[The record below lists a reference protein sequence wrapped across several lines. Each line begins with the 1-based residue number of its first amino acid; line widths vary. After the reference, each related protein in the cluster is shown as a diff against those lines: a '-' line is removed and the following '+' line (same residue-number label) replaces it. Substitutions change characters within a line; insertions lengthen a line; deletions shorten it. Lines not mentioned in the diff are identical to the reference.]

1 MDINR
6 YLAPIR
12 PENPADLGFPSK
24 LVYEVAL
31 NESPVKEICEAYGL
45 TREDFATLIQH
56 PRFIAQYQRAL
67 EKLEEPEA
75 IIQIKAMMIS
85 EEGLKVIYDIMSDA
99 KNLPAIRL
107 DAIKLSN
114 AMAGVGQKNAA
125 QGPSGP
131 TFAIN
136 IDLSGGDAPRVGSRL
151 RVSTPATYEHGA

>member
-6 YLAPIR
+6 YLTPIR

-31 NESPVKEICEAYGL
+31 NESPVKDICEAYGL
-45 TREDFATLIQH
+45 TKEDFAALIKH
-56 PRFIAQYQRAL
+56 PRFIAQYERAM

-85 EEGLKVIYDIMSDA
+85 EEGLKTIYDIMTCPTNS
-99 KNLPAIRL
+99 PAVRL

-114 AMAGVGQKNAA
+114 AMAGVGQKTQM

-131 TFAIN
+131 SFAIN

-151 RVSTPATYEHGA
+151 RVSSPATYEHGA